1 MSNSLAAIDIY
12 YRTLNRQQEATM
24 EGWARISRLPVLFL
38 FICLS
43 IFVVNARGAQPR
55 PRIESRV
62 SKIMAR
68 LVDKY
73 EIVRPIITPV
83 RYQRSSDRYAIHVNV
98 SMSADGHDFF
108 IDLAQNQDLFA
119 DNYQVSD
126 CPNLPPCPH
135 APPNATLKLQTN
147 CNDTLHATLHRPT
160 KITTT
165 LADTTS

>member
-1 MSNSLAAIDIY
+1 
-12 YRTLNRQQEATM
+12 M

-83 RYQRSSDRYAIHVNV
+83 SYQRSSDRYAIHVNV
-98 SMSADGHDFF
+98 SMSAEGHDFF

-119 DNYQVSD
+119 DSYQVVDHSD
-126 CPNLPPCPH
+126 FLYITKN
-135 APPNATLKLQTN
+135 
-147 CNDTLHATLHRPT
+147 TLHGVTHQDHSPHSTLTHYT
-160 KITTT
+160 
-165 LADTTS
+165 ADTTS